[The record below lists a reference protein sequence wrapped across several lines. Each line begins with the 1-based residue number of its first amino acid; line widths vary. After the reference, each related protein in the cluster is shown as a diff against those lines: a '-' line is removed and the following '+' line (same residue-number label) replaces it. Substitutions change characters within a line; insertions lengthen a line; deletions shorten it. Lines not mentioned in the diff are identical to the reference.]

1 MISRFLSVLVLLG
14 SSLASA
20 AEAAAPTAY
29 AAAPVVAPST
39 SRVAPVVAPVRVESA
54 VAPTAPFDTFRA
66 IIDRNIFSPYRT
78 GRRGRSTDEV
88 QPRLDTITLVGTM
101 NSDRG
106 LMSFFDG
113 SDSAYRKALRV
124 GESVEKFKITRIGP
138 EGVDLDRDGKQYKV
152 RVGQQFRRPEGSD
165 WNLVAADLVRAEA
178 QPADGAKV
186 DPSAPVIPADADEVT
201 KRMMQRRAQQ
211 LKQ

>member
-1 MISRFLSVLVLLG
+1 MTTLRPRVSP
-14 SSLASA
+14 A
-20 AEAAAPTAY
+20 A
-29 AAAPVVAPST
+29 
-39 SRVAPVVAPVRVESA
+39 APVRVESA
-54 VAPTAPFDTFRA
+54 VAPTAPFEAFRA

-78 GRRGRSTDEV
+78 GRRVRSTDEV

-113 SDSAYRKALRV
+113 SDAAYRKAVRV
-124 GESVEKFKITRIGP
+124 GESVDQFKVTRIGP
-138 EGVDLDRDGKQYKV
+138 EGVDLDRNGKPYQV

-165 WNLVAADLVRAEA
+165 WNLVSADVVRQEA
-178 QPADGAKV
+178 QPADGAKI
-186 DPSAPVIPADADEVT
+186 DPSAPPVIPADADEVT